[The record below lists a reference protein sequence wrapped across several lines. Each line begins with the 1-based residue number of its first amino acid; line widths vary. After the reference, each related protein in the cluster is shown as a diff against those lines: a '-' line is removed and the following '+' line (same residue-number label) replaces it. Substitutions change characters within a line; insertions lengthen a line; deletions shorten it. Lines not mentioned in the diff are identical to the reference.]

1 VALQTTRQIEHWTR
15 KRREACALRNPYVR
29 FEERYHWPPKK
40 SSDLDE
46 SQVVLAVA
54 VEIKRVTKKE
64 KQKNDKIGYDAN
76 APSNS
81 SRPYN
86 GCSAESSLDNK
97 QYSESEQTFQIVV
110 PTAAYTQIVYL
121 Q

>member
-15 KRREACALRNPYVR
+15 KHREACALRNPYVR

-54 VEIKRVTKKE
+54 VEIKKSDE
-64 KQKNDKIGYDAN
+64 EGE
-76 APSNS
+76 
-81 SRPYN
+81 
-86 GCSAESSLDNK
+86 AEERQNWLRC
-97 QYSESEQTFQIVV
+97 
-110 PTAAYTQIVYL
+110 
-121 Q
+121 